1 MTQISSVAA
10 TATATA
16 PLVTGWVFSSC
27 AVPATDVLVAVTD
40 YAFDQG
46 EMSAAHY
53 ALGASLPTVISDVV
67 GGRDG
72 TVAVQTFD
80 DSTYNALR
88 GLLLS
93 QATLW
98 LSSPFGFGRYV
109 RAGLAPG
116 SSASTSGGGGSPL
129 PVHKGGL
136 DPQTGAARV
145 RNLSIQFVEQPR
157 P

>member
-1 MTQISSVAA
+1 MTQISSTAA

-16 PLVTGWVFSSC
+16 PVVAGWVLASC
-27 AVPATDVLVAVTD
+27 AVATTDVLLAVTD
-40 YAFDQG
+40 YAFDQA
-46 EMSAAHY
+46 EQSAAHY
-53 ALGASLPTVISDVV
+53 ALGSRLPTVISDVV

-72 TVAVQTFD
+72 TIGVSTFD
-80 DSTYNALR
+80 DATYNTLV

-109 RAGLAPG
+109 RVGSAPG

-145 RNLSIQFVEQPR
+145 RNLSLQFVEQPR